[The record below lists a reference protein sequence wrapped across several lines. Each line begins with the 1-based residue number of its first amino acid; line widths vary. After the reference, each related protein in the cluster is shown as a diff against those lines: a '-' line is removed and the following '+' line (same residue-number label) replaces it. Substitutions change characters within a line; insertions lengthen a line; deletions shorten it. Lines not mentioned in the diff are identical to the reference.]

1 MIKMSNSKKGLL
13 NMLILIPTAITAILM
28 SAIVGYRI
36 FNNIDSSFGEYAVDG
51 IKIYSLVIALELI
64 IGVMI
69 AILSPLF
76 HRNTKRI
83 INVMI
88 VAVVLAIIG
97 SLIYKI

>member
-28 SAIVGYRI
+28 SAIIGYRI
-36 FNNIDSSFGEYAVDG
+36 FNNIDSSFGMYAVEG

-76 HRNTKRI
+76 HWDTKRTI
-83 INVMI
+83 GVMI

>member
-1 MIKMSNSKKGLL
+1 MSNIKKGLL

-28 SAIVGYRI
+28 SAIIGYRI
-36 FNNIDSSFGEYAVDG
+36 FNNIDSSFGMYAVDG

-69 AILSPLF
+69 AILSLLF
-76 HRNTKRI
+76 HWNTKRTI
-83 INVMI
+83 SVMI

>member
-13 NMLILIPTAITAILM
+13 NMLLLIPIAITAILM
-28 SAIVGYRI
+28 SAIIRYRI
-36 FNNIDSSFGEYAVDG
+36 FNNIDSSFGTYAVEG

-69 AILSPLF
+69 AVLSPLF

>member
-1 MIKMSNSKKGLL
+1 MSNSKKGLL

-28 SAIVGYRI
+28 SAIIGYRI
-36 FNNIDSSFGEYAVDG
+36 FNNIDSSFRTYAVEV

-69 AILSPLF
+69 ATLSPLF

-88 VAVVLAIIG
+88 VVVVLAIIG

>member
-1 MIKMSNSKKGLL
+1 MIKMSNIKKVLL

-28 SAIVGYRI
+28 SAIIGYRI
-36 FNNIDSSFGEYAVDG
+36 FNNIDSSFGMYAVDG

-76 HRNTKRI
+76 HWNTKRTI
-83 INVMI
+83 SVMI

>member
-1 MIKMSNSKKGLL
+1 MIKMSNIKKGLL

-28 SAIVGYRI
+28 SAIIGYRI
-36 FNNIDSSFGEYAVDG
+36 FNNIDSSFGTYAVEV

-69 AILSPLF
+69 ATLSLLF
-76 HRNTKRI
+76 HWNTKRTI
-83 INVMI
+83 SVMI